1 MLKILLE
8 VVLPSS
14 QGARSHGHILGP
26 GDCAGEVVGQVH
38 RGLHCLGELD
48 HHHITQGVAV
58 LVVGSVRIRTMCC
71 KDTQTHTK
79 ARVMRVEQEVKAEGQ
94 KWKMLVSAAAAYAVP
109 RYPLVTT
116 AEPGPRVVQVRL
128 YFMSCCVWMS
138 WLNCTTTMFVIV
150 SPYWQ
155 ISWNHSV
162 LSTWAMK
169 EMVNQGE
176 RNDSFRTKPV

>member
-79 ARVMRVEQEVKAEGQ
+79 ARVKRVEEEVKAQQGQ
-94 KWKMLVSAAAAYAVP
+94 KWKMLVSAAAAGGGLRGAKVSAGDHGRAGAP
-109 RYPLVTT
+109 RCAGQVVLHVLLCLDVL
-116 AEPGPRVVQVRL
+116 AELHHHDVRDRVAIL
-128 YFMSCCVWMS
+128 ANK
-138 WLNCTTTMFVIV
+138 L
-150 SPYWQ
+150 
-155 ISWNHSV
+155 
-162 LSTWAMK
+162 
-169 EMVNQGE
+169 E
-176 RNDSFRTKPV
+176 